1 MTGLRYFILLVLGL
15 NVYGAL
21 LAAPLEADKEA
32 VAKLLAGFPT
42 TAALDAAFKAL
53 SSAVPTTEDER
64 KQARER
70 LAVAKDRI
78 PKLRLLLTPGASVF
92 DYPGL
97 LAAGYCIFTSKNRKD
112 PDPSLRFYRLF
123 IGSSDGTEEFEYPTM
138 LLIDFDQKGII
149 TKIGRPGKA
158 TL

>member
-1 MTGLRYFILLVLGL
+1 MTRLPYFIPLILGL
-15 NVYGAL
+15 TVSGFL
-21 LAAPLEADKEA
+21 LAAPPETDKEA
-32 VAKLLAGFPT
+32 VIKLLAGFPT
-42 TAALDAAFKAL
+42 TAELDAAYRAL
-53 SSAVPTTEDER
+53 SSAIPTTEDER
-64 KQARER
+64 KQARAR
-70 LAVAKDRI
+70 LALVKDRI
-78 PKLRLLLTPGASVF
+78 PKLRLLLTPGVSVF

-138 LLIDFDQKGII
+138 LMVDFDQKGII
-149 TKIGRPGKA
+149 TKISRPGKA